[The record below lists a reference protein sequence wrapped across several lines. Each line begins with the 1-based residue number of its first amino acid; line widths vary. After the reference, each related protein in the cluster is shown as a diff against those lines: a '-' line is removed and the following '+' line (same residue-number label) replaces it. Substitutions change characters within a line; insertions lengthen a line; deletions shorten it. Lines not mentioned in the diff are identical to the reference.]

1 MKGYW
6 TCFQNLKKEMLTF
19 KRIIKSRLDETEYN
33 LRNRVKKCT
42 IFLLNVLEFSKCDL
56 IKNITQLL

>member
-1 MKGYW
+1 
-6 TCFQNLKKEMLTF
+6 MLTF

-42 IFLLNVLEFSKCDL
+42 ILSVNVLEFSKCDL
-56 IKNITQLL
+56 GIDVIENVTQLL